1 MSDTVSAVSHQH
13 DRSLL
18 DAFFLPDLCNTR
30 AILFLLAVSEGLVAI
45 LTLMESS
52 LAAFSWERFGLV
64 SLFVQWVALLSVAV
78 LCQLRFVLVQV
89 NVMLVSVLALLL
101 VQLVTLGVGLMAD
114 WLWPTS
120 VRSIDW
126 LWLARNALVSA
137 LVTALALRY
146 FYVQS
151 QWRIQAQAELKAR
164 LSALQANIRPH
175 FFFNTLNTVAA
186 LIVIDPEKA
195 ENMLLDLA
203 QLFRVVLKADDT
215 PSTLEQEIEFGQR
228 YLDIEHT
235 RLGTRLTIE
244 WQLPDPLP
252 EIIMPTLILQ
262 PLLENAVY
270 HGIQPLVGGGWIRIS
285 LTPVTGGWE
294 LMVANARVPGSS
306 KPGNGIAQRN
316 IRARLDTLFGDSA
329 RLQTLELADE
339 YQARIMIPL
348 YSGERT
354 HELSPGAG

>member
-1 MSDTVSAVSHQH
+1 MPNTTAVVSRQH
-13 DRSLL
+13 DPGLL

-64 SLFVQWVALLSVAV
+64 SLFVQWVALLSVAI

-89 NVMLVSVLALLL
+89 NVLLVSVLALLL
-101 VQLVTLGVGLMAD
+101 VQLVTLGVSLMAD

-120 VRSIDW
+120 LRSIDW
-126 LWLARNALVSA
+126 LWIARNALVSA

-203 QLFRVVLKADDT
+203 QLFRVVLKADDQ
-215 PSTLEQEIEFGQR
+215 PSTLAQEIEFGQR

-235 RLGTRLTIE
+235 RLGSRLEVE
-244 WQLPDPLP
+244 WQLPEPLP
-252 EIIMPTLILQ
+252 EITMPALILQ

-270 HGIQPLVGGGWIRIS
+270 HGVQPLVGGGWIRIS
-285 LTPVTGGWE
+285 LTAVAGGWE
-294 LMVANARVPGSS
+294 LAVANARLPGASP
-306 KPGNGIAQRN
+306 PGNGIAQRN
-316 IRARLDTLFGDSA
+316 IRARLETLFGESA
-329 RLQTLELADE
+329 RLQTAELPDE
-339 YQARIMIPL
+339 YQARILVPSH
-348 YSGERT
+348 SGEHT
-354 HELSPGAG
+354 HELSHRSG